1 LKTVCLIARAIIS
14 GLPFPALRPMSAL
27 NRPLSRL
34 RLKTANIT
42 CVLILANIA
51 VYAVTGL
58 LDTRA
63 FESLSRN
70 SFLIDW
76 GANVPLL
83 TLNGDRGRL
92 FTSLFLHVGLAH
104 LALNMLALWS
114 LGRVLEPRM
123 RGPAFLGVY
132 LLSGLCGSLA
142 TAWWNLDVL
151 LISCGAS
158 GAILG
163 LFGVALVCS
172 WQDRRTGRPYIPMR
186 ALILSL
192 VLTFGAGALFSVD
205 NAAHLGGLL
214 TGLTLGGLMIV
225 GERLQTRASALL
237 LPLAGLLVLALLAG
251 LVQMNL
257 NAGLRKE
264 IAAARLLVQLHH
276 IGFTGDTS
284 WAVTGSLG
292 FVQCTDRALQP
303 LSDAASYHLPD
314 PDLQAL
320 LAGLHQ
326 CGSRLEQ
333 REPALHR
340 HMPGYLAQCRAQVHT
355 LAAWATPDEH
365 TALAALDGYCEA
377 QTRLY
382 AIAFDHA
389 PADLGGLKA
398 LQARSNAPYDVLKHV
413 PLFDGIG
420 DLPWSLAQESGCPY
434 WSCARFE

>member
-1 LKTVCLIARAIIS
+1 MPV
-14 GLPFPALRPMSAL
+14 L
-27 NRPLSRL
+27 NRLLSFQP
-34 RLKTANIT
+34 LKTARIT
-42 CVLILANIA
+42 CLLILANIA
-51 VYAVTGL
+51 VYTVIGV

-63 FESLSRN
+63 LESLSRN

-92 FTSLFLHVGLAH
+92 FTSLFLHIGLAH

-123 RGPAFLGVY
+123 RGSAFLGVY

-142 TAWWNLDVL
+142 TAWWNQDVL

-163 LFGVALVCS
+163 LFGVACVCS
-172 WQDRRTGRPYIPMR
+172 WQDRRTGRPYFPMR

-192 VLTFGAGALFSVD
+192 VLTFGAGAIFSVD

-214 TGLTLGGLMIV
+214 TGLILGGLMIV
-225 GERLQTRASALL
+225 SERLHTRASALL
-237 LPLAGLLVLALLAG
+237 LPLSSLVLFALLAG
-251 LVQMNL
+251 LVQANL
-257 NAGLRKE
+257 NPGLRKE
-264 IAAARLLVQLHH
+264 IAAARLLTQLHY

-284 WAVTGSLG
+284 WAVTGSIS

-303 LSDAASYHLPD
+303 LSDAVSYGLPD

-326 CGSRLEQ
+326 CGTRLDQ

-340 HMPGYLAQCRAQVHT
+340 HMPGYLAQCRTRVHT
-355 LAAWATPDEH
+355 LAEWATADER

-382 AIAFDHA
+382 AIAFDQA
-389 PADLGGLKA
+389 PADLADLKA
-398 LQARSNAPYDVLKHV
+398 LLARSNAPYDILKHI

-420 DLPWSLAQESGCPY
+420 ELPWSLVQESGCPY